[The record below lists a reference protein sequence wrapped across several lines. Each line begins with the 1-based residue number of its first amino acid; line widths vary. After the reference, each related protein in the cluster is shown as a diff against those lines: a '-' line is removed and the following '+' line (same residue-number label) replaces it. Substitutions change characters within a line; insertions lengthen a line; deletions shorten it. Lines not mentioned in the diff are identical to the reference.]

1 MELGENSQNLRGK
14 SSYKYC
20 FVPQCK
26 NTSKS
31 TPEKLFISVPKGD
44 KRAKWVKQ
52 VRYPLDVSATSRL
65 HCCEDHFDL
74 QNDLK
79 NYMRVK
85 LDPNANILLKDDV
98 LPTFFDCQSDRKR
111 AWTSTE
117 RPGAKKL
124 RHARTLAEIE
134 EDLARSIS
142 LTSAGAVGETTV
154 DESTTA
160 SSTSDFFPLDT
171 SGSSAITEVGTRSL
185 DVHLIIEEKIKLEKQ
200 LNTELIIKEEI
211 LEDSDVK
218 MEIKGITEVRE
229 DSFSMEC
236 GPIKNEVLEDSVTM
250 EYVGIKCEKLEIKS
264 ERSELEPEQVYNEE
278 KQYSYIDTGYRFYE
292 SRY

>member
-1 MELGENSQNLRGK
+1 MELGENSQNLREK

-52 VRYPLDVSATSRL
+52 VRCPLDVSATSRL
-65 HCCEDHFDL
+65 HCFEDHFDL

-79 NYMRVK
+79 NHMRVK

-98 LPTFFDCQSDRKR
+98 LPTLFDCQSDRKR

-134 EDLARSIS
+134 EDLVRSIS

-185 DVHLIIEEKIKLEKQ
+185 DVHINSLSL
-200 LNTELIIKEEI
+200 
-211 LEDSDVK
+211 SDTHGVTSK
-218 MEIKGITEVRE
+218 PNQHWTRNVGVQVHLKTHHFRSVRLQCKP
-229 DSFSMEC
+229 DTKDASCS
-236 GPIKNEVLEDSVTM
+236 PIKTFENDANDPAS
-250 EYVGIKCEKLEIKS
+250 S
-264 ERSELEPEQVYNEE
+264 NPS
-278 KQYSYIDTGYRFYE
+278 S
-292 SRY
+292 S